1 MNRRGK
7 ASAAPIDERAF
18 HRWVASHLP
27 AGRTGA
33 LPVGDDAAALRPPRG
48 SVAVLT
54 IDALIEGTHF
64 VAGSPPR
71 AIGAAAAGVSLSDAA
86 SKGARPA
93 GILIALLLPPGTPRL
108 WAESVLRGA
117 EAAGARLGAHVVGGD
132 TKPSPVRAVVSTVV
146 GWGKA
151 GSLAPRSGARP
162 GDLLVTTGSVGR
174 GGSAWRRWRT
184 RRGARGRGDMLAL
197 LDVRPRVREGIAL
210 APLVHAMIDT
220 SDGIADSAHL
230 MARASNVRLVLDPD
244 RIPWDRSIAALP
256 QAAREEAGF
265 FGGDYELLA
274 AVPNSALRRAV
285 RAVGATG
292 GRLRVVGRAERG
304 TGAYLSAP
312 SGLRPLPTAGWRPF
326 QRTPRRRRDRAAPS
340 QGR

>member
-1 MNRRGK
+1 M
-7 ASAAPIDERAF
+7 
-18 HRWVASHLP
+18 
-27 AGRTGA
+27 
-33 LPVGDDAAALRPPRG
+33 
-48 SVAVLT
+48 LT
-54 IDALIEGTHF
+54 TDALIEGTHF
-64 VAGSPPR
+64 AAGSPPR
-71 AIGAAAAGVSLSDAA
+71 SIGAAAAGVSLSDAA

-93 GILIALLLPPGTPRL
+93 GILIALLLPPGTSRH

-117 EAAGARLGAHVVGGD
+117 EAAGARFDAHVVGGD
-132 TKPSPVRAVVSTVV
+132 TKPAPVRAVISTVV
-146 GWGKA
+146 GWGTA

-184 RRGARGRGDMLAL
+184 HRGGRRDLLAL
-197 LDVRPRVREGIAL
+197 LDVRPRVREGLAL

-230 MARASNVRLVLDPD
+230 LARASRVRLLLDPD

-256 QAAREEAGF
+256 RAAREEAGF

-274 AVPNSALRRAV
+274 AVPSSALRRAV
-285 RAVGATG
+285 RAVGSVG
-292 GRLRVVGRAERG
+292 GRLHVVGRAERG
-304 TGAYLSAP
+304 TGAYLSGP
-312 SGLRPLPTAGWRPF
+312 SGLRPLPSAGWSPF
-326 QRTPRRRRDRAAPS
+326 QRAMKRHQNRAAPS

>member
-7 ASAAPIDERAF
+7 ASAAPIDERGF

-33 LPVGDDAAALRPPRG
+33 LPIGDDAAALRPPRG

-54 IDALIEGTHF
+54 TDALIEGTHF
-64 VAGSPPR
+64 AAGSPPR
-71 AIGAAAAGVSLSDAA
+71 SIGAAAAGVSLSDAA

-93 GILIALLLPPGTPRL
+93 GILIALLLPPGTSRH

-117 EAAGARLGAHVVGGD
+117 EAAGARFDAHVVGGD
-132 TKPSPVRAVVSTVV
+132 TKPAPVRAVISTVV
-146 GWGKA
+146 GWGTA

-184 RRGARGRGDMLAL
+184 HRGGRRDLLAL
-197 LDVRPRVREGIAL
+197 LDVRPRVREGLAL

-230 MARASNVRLVLDPD
+230 LARASRVRLLLDPD

-256 QAAREEAGF
+256 RAAREEAGF

-274 AVPNSALRRAV
+274 AVPSSALRRAV
-285 RAVGATG
+285 RAVGSVG
-292 GRLRVVGRAERG
+292 GRLHVVGRAERG
-304 TGAYLSAP
+304 TGAYLSGP
-312 SGLRPLPTAGWRPF
+312 SGLRPLPSAGWSPF
-326 QRTPRRRRDRAAPS
+326 QRAMKRHQNRAAPS